1 MELLDTLAQDTPGSP
16 EKETAFT
23 LLDSDAPGEIDSIGH
38 FLRLCFAQY
47 DALWEELTSQS
58 VDTDPLFQ
66 AWHPPAY
73 IIDRLDARI
82 RAWIGR
88 DGRIIS
94 HAGDAGGIEI
104 AIDVEIDTGSQGARA
119 RFSAGPTAAR
129 LPAFHRRHALNAM
142 HRRAEDLVEATR
154 LAAAM
159 GIERHLPG
167 EEESEAPIAQLVEDF
182 RALLRDPQLEADFF
196 RLNAANL
203 ELVILKGHFRN
214 RRGMLAMT
222 LPFITADGDA
232 VSLSDDRSQMQL
244 LASTLRGTRAANS
257 IPRFRLGKCPA
268 LQSHIENS
276 LWQLEAWQRRMER
289 AQ

>member
-1 MELLDTLAQDTPGSP
+1 MR
-16 EKETAFT
+16 K
-23 LLDSDAPGEIDSIGH
+23 
-38 FLRLCFAQY
+38 
-47 DALWEELTSQS
+47 
-58 VDTDPLFQ
+58 
-66 AWHPPAY
+66 
-73 IIDRLDARI
+73 
-82 RAWIGR
+82 
-88 DGRIIS
+88 
-94 HAGDAGGIEI
+94 GG
-104 AIDVEIDTGSQGARA
+104 GA
-119 RFSAGPTAAR
+119 
-129 LPAFHRRHALNAM
+129 
-142 HRRAEDLVEATR
+142 
-154 LAAAM
+154 
-159 GIERHLPG
+159 
-167 EEESEAPIAQLVEDF
+167 
-182 RALLRDPQLEADFF
+182 LRDPQLEADFF